1 MAIVLAGAPAVGSA
15 EETGEP
21 VISPVAPSP
30 TDKPAASDHANGGIP
45 PLQDG
50 GPDVEAS
57 ITELLCL
64 LRNEGIDAIPALSG
78 YLITDDPTFLPED
91 GNARSVARRVG
102 RDRMLAQLI
111 ADFAAAHPT
120 TPDVVVETN

>member
-15 EETGEP
+15 GESEDV
-21 VISPVAPSP
+21 VISSAMTSP
-30 TDKPAASDHANGGIP
+30 ADKPAASDHVNGGIP

-50 GPDVEAS
+50 GPDVEVSLA
-57 ITELLCL
+57 ELLCL

-111 ADFAAAHPT
+111 ADFAATHPATTSDAHK
-120 TPDVVVETN
+120 TN